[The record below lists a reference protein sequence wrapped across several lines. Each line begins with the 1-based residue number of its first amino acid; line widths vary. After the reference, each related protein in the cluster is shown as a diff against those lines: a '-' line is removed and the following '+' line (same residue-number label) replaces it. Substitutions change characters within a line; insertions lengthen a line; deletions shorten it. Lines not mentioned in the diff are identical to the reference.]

1 MVLVV
6 DFGTTHALSCIMATK
21 SRLSLFPAT
30 QQDVSRL
37 RQSATDAVNDFGSTA
52 VTHAS
57 KVKGQLHDLAEHARD
72 ESSQQLNQVRTRVA
86 ELVDTVTDFASERP
100 LICIGA
106 ALAVGFLIGLSR
118 RRRVQE

>member
-1 MVLVV
+1 MPYLYP
-6 DFGTTHALSCIMATK
+6 MASK

-52 VTHAS
+52 ATHAT
-57 KVKGQLHDLAEHARD
+57 KVGGQLQDLAEHARD
-72 ESSQQLNQVRTRVA
+72 ESRQRLNQVRARVSDMVNTA
-86 ELVDTVTDFASERP
+86 VDFASDRP
-100 LICIGA
+100 LVCIAA
-106 ALAVGFLIGLSR
+106 ALAVGFLIGRSR

>member
-1 MVLVV
+1 
-6 DFGTTHALSCIMATK
+6 MASK

-52 VTHAS
+52 STHAT
-57 KVKGQLHDLAEHARD
+57 KMGGQIQDLAGHARE
-72 ESSQQLNQVRTRVA
+72 ESSQRLNQVRAKVSD
-86 ELVDTVTDFASERP
+86 LVNTAVDFASDRP
-100 LICIGA
+100 LVCIAA
-106 ALAVGFLIGLSR
+106 ALAVGYLIGRSR